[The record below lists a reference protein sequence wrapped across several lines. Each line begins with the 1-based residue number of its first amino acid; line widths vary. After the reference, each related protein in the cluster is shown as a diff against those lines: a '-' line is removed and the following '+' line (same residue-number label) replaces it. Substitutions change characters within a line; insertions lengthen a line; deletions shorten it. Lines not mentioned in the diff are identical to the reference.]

1 MYECNG
7 CELSGRY
14 KDRTY
19 RTYRIKSNCQINVAQ
34 LNTLIFLNLSFI
46 LLLFEKYKKIPIM
59 FFFSLGN
66 FLYDPKT
73 IGYNWIKWQ
82 RNSLGVSLYQHG
94 YTSILFPLMLAFL
107 IRTAGVPL
115 KNDSRFIS
123 VNYIPHLEYF
133 QKQSHEYAF
142 LAHSCRFSASASQLQ
157 TLSRP
162 PICAVHC
169 ARF

>member
-1 MYECNG
+1 MHSSTPWFFLTC
-7 CELSGRY
+7 LSYFYFLKSIRRY
-14 KDRTY
+14 RL
-19 RTYRIKSNCQINVAQ
+19 C
-34 LNTLIFLNLSFI
+34 
-46 LLLFEKYKKIPIM
+46 